1 MVIRIQ
7 KDSVNYADLHKY
19 LISTFPK
26 YRFSLVGD
34 NTLKITKRGLFAV
47 YVTVKKSKIILKKGF
62 ASYKLYVLAAILLI
76 GLGVFFPLLVYFFG
90 IYPRMNMFSQEILD
104 AIYAFYRNNVLN
116 YSFYDNYHSDSD
128 E

>member
-26 YRFSLVGD
+26 YRFWIVGD
-34 NTLKITKRGLFAV
+34 NTLKITKKGFFAV
-47 YVTVKKSKIILKKGF
+47 YVTVKKNKIILKKGF
-62 ASYKLYVLAAILLI
+62 ASYKLYVLMALLFLL
-76 GLGVFFPLLVYFFG
+76 LGIVFPLFIYFFG

-104 AIYAFYRNNVLN
+104 AIYAYYRNNVLN